1 MIVVEMTEDKFGQ
14 AMKDITCIEEKL
26 EGLKHIF
33 ENESM
38 GYRNNRRYA
47 GDERE
52 YRDYQKEYGYG
63 QEDYKH
69 APTYRSRY
77 L

>member
-14 AMKDITCIEEKL
+14 AIKDITCMEEKL

-33 ENESM
+33 ETESM
-38 GYRNNRRYA
+38 GYRRNSRSYA
-47 GDERE
+47 DERD
-52 YRDYQKEYGYG
+52 YRDYDHRYDREPRDSRSQNYG
-63 QEDYKH
+63 
-69 APTYRSRY
+69 SRY

>member
-14 AMKDITCIEEKL
+14 AMKDITCMEEKL

-33 ENESM
+33 ETESM
-38 GYRNNRRYA
+38 GYRRNSRSYA
-47 GDERE
+47 DERD
-52 YRDYQKEYGYG
+52 YRDY
-63 QEDYKH
+63 DYKYDRE
-69 APTYRSRY
+69 PRDSRSQNYGSRY